1 MKEWHEEEEQALQE
15 KDDGTVSEEGHII
28 GH

>member
-15 KDDGTVSEEGHII
+15 KDQGTVSEEGPII
-28 GH
+28 GY